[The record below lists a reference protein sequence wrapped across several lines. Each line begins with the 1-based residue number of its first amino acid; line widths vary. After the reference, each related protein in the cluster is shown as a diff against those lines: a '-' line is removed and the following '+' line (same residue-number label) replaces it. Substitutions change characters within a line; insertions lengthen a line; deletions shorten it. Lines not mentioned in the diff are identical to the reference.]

1 MVERTPCRRP
11 DRTLKKQV
19 LHKVGRPSFDHAV
32 SHTKV

>member
-1 MVERTPCRRP
+1 MVKRIPFRRP

-32 SHTKV
+32 SHTFV